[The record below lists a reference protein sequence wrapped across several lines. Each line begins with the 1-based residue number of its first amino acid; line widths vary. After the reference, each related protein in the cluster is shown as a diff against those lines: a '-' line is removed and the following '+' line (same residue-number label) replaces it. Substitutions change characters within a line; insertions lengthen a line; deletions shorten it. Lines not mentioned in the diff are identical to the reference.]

1 MKHNPPTF
9 EADLDALLAPI
20 SAEHPAGES
29 LRYEQTYDLIKEAR
43 RADDPNLPQGIY
55 ATELKKADWSL
66 VEQLCAEALATRSK
80 DLQLAAWL
88 MEAWV
93 HLHGFAG
100 AREGLALLRGL
111 LEGFW
116 EHLYPEIDD
125 DPGTQ
130 DQVRDGLSPGQAFD
144 ALSVLLEWL
153 DNKLSFSLKQLPV
166 TEPNVGDLP
175 AYSLAD
181 REQADRNE
189 MLTPKDNGK
198 PKDAS
203 RLTRARFLNSVTMTP
218 TEFFQDLNAVVGA
231 ILEAADALEG
241 VLHAR
246 SGQETASLYQFRGV
260 LSTIQAYAAEVLR
273 DREAPAPA
281 TSNGT
286 PNTEQLPEPE
296 AMDTP
301 TTSTGIHSRAD
312 AYRMLLEAAEY
323 LAKTEPH
330 SPTPYLVRRAVAW
343 GSMSLVEVM
352 QELVKEKSD
361 LSFIYEL
368 LGVQE
373 GS

>member
-1 MKHNPPTF
+1 MNRNAPTF
-9 EADLDALLAPI
+9 ETDLDALLAPI
-20 SAEHPAGES
+20 SAERPAGES

-130 DQVRDGLSPGQAFD
+130 DQVRGGLSPGQAFD

-166 TEPNVGDLP
+166 TEPNVGDLTDRRSSDRTGP
-175 AYSLAD
+175 LPKIIDALSLA
-181 REQADRNE
+181 R
-189 MLTPKDNGK
+189 
-198 PKDAS
+198 
-203 RLTRARFLNSVTMTP
+203 
-218 TEFFQDLNAVVGA
+218 
-231 ILEAADALEG
+231 
-241 VLHAR
+241 
-246 SGQETASLYQFRGV
+246 
-260 LSTIQAYAAEVLR
+260 
-273 DREAPAPA
+273 
-281 TSNGT
+281 
-286 PNTEQLPEPE
+286 
-296 AMDTP
+296 
-301 TTSTGIHSRAD
+301 
-312 AYRMLLEAAEY
+312 
-323 LAKTEPH
+323 
-330 SPTPYLVRRAVAW
+330 
-343 GSMSLVEVM
+343 
-352 QELVKEKSD
+352 
-361 LSFIYEL
+361 
-368 LGVQE
+368 
-373 GS
+373 

>member
-125 DPGTQ
+125 DSGA
-130 DQVRDGLSPGQAFD
+130 SPGQAFD

-166 TEPNVGDLP
+166 TEPNVGDLQ

-218 TEFFQDLNAVVGA
+218 TEFFQDLHAVGGA
-231 ILEAADALEG
+231 ILEATDALEG

-286 PNTEQLPEPE
+286 PNTEQLPQPE

-373 GS
+373 GA